1 MLFRGSFLLSF
12 PDFTD
17 AGKDSA
23 YFGSAKRQT
32 PPSQRGRE
40 CQLKPCNSQ
49 ASDNRFSMTSA
60 SLSTESVCE
69 EKDCLL
75 KSGKDKATHTGKIP
89 LSDNFYGIRGV
100 VRWQAV
106 GRSVCLPF

>member
-1 MLFRGSFLLSF
+1 MLFRGTFLLSF
-12 PDFTD
+12 PDFTE

-32 PPSQRGRE
+32 PSPQKGQK
-40 CQLKPCNSQ
+40 CQLKQCNSQ

-69 EKDCLL
+69 EKECLL

-89 LSDNFYGIRGV
+89 L
-100 VRWQAV
+100 
-106 GRSVCLPF
+106 

>member
-12 PDFTD
+12 PDFTE

-23 YFGSAKRQT
+23 YLGSTKRKT
-32 PPSQRGRE
+32 HSSQRGQER
-40 CQLKPCNSQ
+40 QLKPCNSQ

-69 EKDCLL
+69 EKECLL
-75 KSGKDKATHTGKIP
+75 KSGKDKATDVGKIP
-89 LSDNFYGIRGV
+89 L
-100 VRWQAV
+100 
-106 GRSVCLPF
+106 

>member
-12 PDFTD
+12 PDFTE

-23 YFGSAKRQT
+23 YLGSAKRQT
-32 PPSQRGRE
+32 LPPQRGQER
-40 CQLKPCNSQ
+40 QLKPCNSQ

-69 EKDCLL
+69 EKECLL
-75 KSGKDKATHTGKIP
+75 KSGKDIPTDTGKIP
-89 LSDNFYGIRGV
+89 L
-100 VRWQAV
+100 
-106 GRSVCLPF
+106 

>member
-12 PDFTD
+12 PELTES
-17 AGKDSA
+17 GKDSA
-23 YFGSAKRQT
+23 YLGSAKRQT
-32 PPSQRGRE
+32 PPSQKGQER
-40 CQLKPCNSQ
+40 QLKQCNSQ

-69 EKDCLL
+69 EKECLL

-89 LSDNFYGIRGV
+89 L
-100 VRWQAV
+100 
-106 GRSVCLPF
+106 

>member
-12 PDFTD
+12 PDFTE

-23 YFGSAKRQT
+23 YLGSAKWKT
-32 PPSQRGRE
+32 PPPQRGQER
-40 CQLKPCNSQ
+40 QLKPCNSQ

-75 KSGKDKATHTGKIP
+75 KSGKRQGYRCGENSLIREFK
-89 LSDNFYGIRGV
+89 LSYRTIQIV
-100 VRWQAV
+100 
-106 GRSVCLPF
+106 L